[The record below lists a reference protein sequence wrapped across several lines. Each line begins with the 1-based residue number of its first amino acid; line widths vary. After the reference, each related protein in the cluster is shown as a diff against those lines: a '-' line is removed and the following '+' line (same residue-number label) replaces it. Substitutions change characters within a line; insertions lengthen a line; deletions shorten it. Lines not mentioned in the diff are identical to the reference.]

1 MSLKRALSARES
13 QQKNCLSIQVSAL
26 TVMTVG
32 INVPIYRVEI
42 CSPWCNI
49 QKQIC
54 HPSYGEITITADR
67 DIGKPQVTE
76 QKRGRCES
84 RERACDSSPQTRN
97 SSLLTGGGRLTPVL
111 RAAGEGE
118 DHGGENWKDVNKLL
132 VRIQQLVPWQRLYM
146 W

>member
-1 MSLKRALSARES
+1 MSLKGALSARES

-32 INVPIYRVEI
+32 LNVPIYRVEI

-67 DIGKPQVTE
+67 DIGKPQVME
-76 QKRGRCES
+76 QKQDRCES
-84 RERACDSSPQTRN
+84 RERVIHRTDTKHN
-97 SSLLTGGGRLTPVL
+97 SLLTGGGRLTPVL

-118 DHGGENWKDVNKLL
+118 DQEGENWKDINKLL
-132 VRIQQLVPWQRLYM
+132 VRIQQLVPWQRSCM